1 MAKLRMK
8 KQAKPE
14 KPAVDRTWLYILV
27 GLLIL
32 FIIFYVSYQSYLAS
46 KKIEYAGLKFEE
58 KKVGNLT
65 FWYTSVPLVDT
76 NGVNVANRSMYFRNN
91 PKELEYIPIN
101 GIIQIKSKIILASD
115 SLKCD
120 DNGIAGGELGL
131 ALAPYSNIIS
141 GTLNKTLADEKGIQ
155 YASCNQSDVIYLDS
169 TVLIFKPGNT
179 TSIDQNGKDCYEIT
193 IKDCEVLDG
202 VERFIVGLYA
212 HAKGIEI

>member
-1 MAKLRMK
+1 MAKPKIK
-8 KQAKPE
+8 KQAKQE
-14 KPAVDRTWLYILV
+14 PAVDRTWLYVLV
-27 GLLIL
+27 GILIL

-65 FWYTSVPLVDT
+65 FWYTSVPLVNA
-76 NGVNVANRSMYFRNN
+76 NGVNVVNRSMYFRNN

-101 GIIQIKSKIILASD
+101 GVIKIKSKIILASD

-131 ALAPYSNIIS
+131 ALAPYASIIS
-141 GTLNKTLADEKGIQ
+141 GTVNKTLADEKGIQ
-155 YASCNQSDVIYLDS
+155 YASCNQSDILYLDS

-179 TSIDQNGKDCYEIT
+179 TSIDQNGKDCYEVT